1 MHNIAFDNA
10 WHALELE
17 RASTRDHSLLE
28 QYKREAMNRGDY
40 DKADTVQ
47 EQIENLIRL
56 QKPLN

>member
-1 MHNIAFDNA
+1 
-10 WHALELE
+10 
-17 RASTRDHSLLE
+17 
-28 QYKREAMNRGDY
+28 MNRGDY